1 MRTLEAP
8 ETEQVSGGNGWG
20 EGGLVVIGLGL
31 GGGPVTAGF
40 GLFIGGAMLTIDVF
54 MEIH

>member
-1 MRTLEAP
+1 MVL
-8 ETEQVSGGNGWG
+8 VGG
-20 EGGLVVIGLGL
+20 GGLVVIGLGL